1 MKHKGC
7 WSVNNAEQGTRHRTK
22 HIITMRRGGIPRNK
36 GNMKAACIAKHE
48 LET

>member
-1 MKHKGC
+1 
-7 WSVNNAEQGTRHRTK
+7 
-22 HIITMRRGGIPRNK
+22 MRRGGIPRNK